1 MLILRVGG
9 DEKKIENLKK
19 AKKYD
24 VPKYNFVIA
33 GEQINNIGQY
43 FDIDMFG
50 EKKIVRIE
58 EWNREE
64 ERKVLYKYLDEIKES
79 KNTFIIEETEML
91 DATLT
96 KLAKHASIFID
107 ARVDKKMNQY
117 TPWKLSDYF
126 EARDKKNL
134 WLEFIRIKGICI
146 ELETKDKAD
155 EPLKIIGALS
165 YKIQNSHMSKYTK
178 EEKSKVYFELISI
191 IDKSHSAE
199 AGDKVYIWDEI
210 EKWCLSI

>member
-9 DEKKIENLKK
+9 DEKKIESLKK

-33 GEQINNIGQY
+33 GEQLNNIGQY

-50 EKKIVRIE
+50 EKKVIRIE
-58 EWNREE
+58 EWNRED

-91 DATLT
+91 EATLT
-96 KLAKHASIFID
+96 KLAKSADIFID
-107 ARVDKKMNQY
+107 ARVDKKISYY
-117 TPWKLSDYF
+117 TPWKLFDYF

-134 WLEFIRIKGICI
+134 WLEFVRIKAICVD
-146 ELETKDKAD
+146 LDTKDKAD

-165 YKIQNSHMSKYTK
+165 YKIQNSPMSKYTK
-178 EEKSKVYFELISI
+178 EEKSKVYFDLISI

-199 AGDKVYIWDEI
+199 GGDKVYIWDEI

>member
-9 DEKKIENLKK
+9 DEKKIESLKK

-43 FDIDMFG
+43 FDIDIFG
-50 EKKIVRIE
+50 EKKIIRIE

-64 ERKVLYKYLDEIKES
+64 ERKVLYKFLDEIKES

-91 DATLT
+91 EGTLN
-96 KLAKHASIFID
+96 KLAKQASVFID
-107 ARVDKKMNQY
+107 ARVDKDLKSY
-117 TPWKLSDYF
+117 TPWKLCDYF
-126 EARDKKNL
+126 ERRDKKNL
-134 WLEFIRIKGICI
+134 WLEFTRVKAICVG
-146 ELETKDKAD
+146 LDTKDKAD

-165 YKIQNSHMSKYTK
+165 YRIQNSPMSKYTK
-178 EEKSKVYFELISI
+178 EEKSKVYFDLISI

-199 AGDKVYIWDEI
+199 GGDKVYIWDEI